1 MAYQALPSKAQIT
14 LLMSDNDHV
23 PEERTQARRG
33 AVTSSLSQH
42 PCSNLPAIRF
52 TIEVAA

>member
-23 PEERTQARRG
+23 PEEHTQARRG

-42 PCSNLPAIRF
+42 PCSSLPAIRF